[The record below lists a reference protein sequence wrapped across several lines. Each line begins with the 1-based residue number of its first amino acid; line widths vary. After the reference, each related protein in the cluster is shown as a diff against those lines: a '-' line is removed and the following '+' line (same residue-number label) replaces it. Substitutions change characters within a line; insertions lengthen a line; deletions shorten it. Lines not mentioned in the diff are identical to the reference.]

1 MLPSLSSVRPFF
13 RRFRFWIIA
22 LVVSIGLISFRDADD
37 NVFEISRNLDIF
49 TTLFRELTIYYVDPL
64 DAEELVH
71 QGIDVMLESLDPY
84 TQYIS
89 EDQADD
95 YRFMTTGEYG
105 GIGALIGQ
113 RDDDV
118 MITDPYEGYPAQK
131 GGLIAGDVIR
141 SINGVQTKGKRYD
154 EISKMLKGLPN
165 TPITIVV
172 DRQGE
177 SKPISKS
184 IMREEIQIKN
194 VPYFGVI
201 NNDVGYIRLSSF
213 TDNAGLEVKEAV
225 QDLTQKKNVKGIILD
240 LRGNPGGLLNEA
252 VNIVNVF
259 VDKGQE
265 VVSTRGKVKDWDKIY
280 KALNSATDTKTPVA
294 VLVSSG
300 SASAAEIVSGSLQDF
315 DRAVII
321 GQRTYGKGLVQTTR
335 PLTYNTQL
343 KVTTAKYYIP
353 SGRCIQALDYT
364 HRNADG
370 SVGKVSDSLKR
381 EFKTKTGRKVFD
393 GGGIEPDYAMEP
405 VSYSTITQI
414 IANKYLIFDYATQYK
429 IKNPIIASAKDFH
442 LNDVDYANF
451 VAWLSNKEYDYVTD
465 SERKLEDLKEKAI
478 RERSFEDIK
487 VDYDVLHKKLM
498 HNKTEDLN
506 TNKEEIKSIL
516 ENEIVSRYYYQ
527 NGRIESSFSSD
538 PEVKIAVR
546 ALQDQSVYN
555 AILNRSF
562 KE

>member
-1 MLPSLSSVRPFF
+1 MLPSKSPIRIFLK
-13 RRFRFWIIA
+13 RFRFWILAGVVA
-22 LVVSIGLISFRDADD
+22 LGLVSFRDADD
-37 NVFEISRNLDIF
+37 NLFEQSRNLDIF

-64 DAEELVH
+64 DAESLVH

-84 TQYIS
+84 TQFIS
-89 EDQADD
+89 EDQAED

-113 RDDDV
+113 RDNDV
-118 MITDPYEGYPAQK
+118 VITDPYEGFPAQK
-131 GGLIAGDVIR
+131 GGIIAGDIIR
-141 SINGVQTKGKRYD
+141 AIDGKSTKGKQYD
-154 EISKMLKGLPN
+154 DISKMLKGQPKTSL
-165 TPITIVV
+165 TLLV
-172 DRQGE
+172 DRPGE
-177 SKPISKS
+177 SQPLTKTLI
-184 IMREEIQIKN
+184 REEIQIKN
-194 VPYFGVI
+194 VPYFGVV
-201 NNDVGYIRLSSF
+201 NGDVGYIRLSSF

-225 QDLTQKKNVKGIILD
+225 QDLTQKKNVKGLILD

-280 KALNSATDTKTPVA
+280 KALNSATDTKTPIV

-315 DRAVII
+315 DRAAII
-321 GQRTYGKGLVQTTR
+321 GQRTFGKGLVQTTR
-335 PLTYNTQL
+335 PLSYNTQL

-370 SVGKVSDSLKR
+370 SVGKVPDSLKR
-381 EFKTKTGRKVFD
+381 EFKTKIGRKVFD

-405 VSYSTITQI
+405 ITYSPITQI
-414 IANKYLIFDYATQYK
+414 VANKYFLFDYATQYK
-429 IKNPIIASAKDFH
+429 ISHPTIALAKEFH
-442 LNDVDYANF
+442 LSNTDYLDF
-451 VAWLSNKEYDYVTD
+451 TKWLSNKEYEYVTE
-465 SERKLEDLKEKAI
+465 SEHKLEELKEKAI
-478 RERSFEDIK
+478 REHNFENIK
-487 VDYDVLHKKLM
+487 PEYEVLSKRLVHD
-498 HNKTEDLN
+498 KTEDLN
-506 TNKEEIKSIL
+506 MHKQEIISIL

-527 NGRIESSFSSD
+527 NGRMENSFLTD
-538 PEVKIAVR
+538 PEVKLAIR
-546 ALQDQSVYN
+546 ALQDPVVFSS
-555 AILNRSF
+555 IMNRSF

>member
-22 LVVSIGLISFRDADD
+22 LVVSIGLISFREADD

-184 IMREEIQIKN
+184 IMREEIQIRN

-201 NNDVGYIRLSSF
+201 NNNVGYIRLSSF

-300 SASAAEIVSGSLQDF
+300 SASASEIVSGSLQDF

-381 EFKTKTGRKVFD
+381 EFKTKVGRKVFD
-393 GGGIEPDYAMEP
+393 GGGIEPDYTMQP

-478 RERSFEDIK
+478 RERYYDTIK
-487 VDYDVLHKKLM
+487 LDYDVLHKKLM

-527 NGRIESSFSSD
+527 NGRIESSFFSD